1 MINYAHR
8 GASEYAPENTLS
20 SFYLGLMQGANGIE
34 TDVQRTKDG
43 ELVLFHDD
51 TLNRVT
57 DGTGR
62 ISDYTLEELKKFKV
76 YGNITTG
83 FYDRIVTFRE
93 FLEKFSAY
101 NIKFAIEMKEAGLEE
116 DILALAKEFDIMQK
130 STFTSFKFDCIKR
143 IKEVDPTARVG
154 WLISDPNDE
163 AIEKLLAIG
172 GEEMAPQAANLTEE
186 RNEKLRNC
194 GLGVRAWGISNR
206 AIMKKMCDMKV
217 DGMTVNFPDSLFN
230 FLNAEKI

>member
-1 MINYAHR
+1 MEKLIPPIAT
-8 GASEYAPENTLS
+8 A
-20 SFYLGLMQGANGIE
+20 GIE
-34 TDVQRTKDG
+34 TDVQRAKDG

-83 FYDRIVTFRE
+83 FYDRIATFRE
-93 FLEKFSAY
+93 FLEKFSQY
-101 NIKFAIEMKEAGLEE
+101 NIKFAIEMKEVGLEE
-116 DILALAKEFDIMQK
+116 DILAMAKEFGIMEK

-143 IKEVDPTARVG
+143 MKEVDTKARVG

-194 GLGVRAWGISNR
+194 GLGVRAWGVSNR
-206 AIMKKMCDMKV
+206 TIMKKMCDMKV